1 MLDSSF
7 DETDNDSVIETT
19 EVHGDHSY
27 KLYRFSWWS
36 YCIKKKKKNML
47 LKIVLGADL
56 ALRDAELEVFA
67 SIGRVW
73 KLAQVDYSSSAV
85 QV

>member
-36 YCIKKKKKNML
+36 YCIKKKK
-47 LKIVLGADL
+47 IC
-56 ALRDAELEVFA
+56 F
-67 SIGRVW
+67 W
-73 KLAQVDYSSSAV
+73 KLYLEQIWHLGMRSWRFLLV
-85 QV
+85 

>member
-36 YCIKKKKKNML
+36 YCIKKKKYAFENCTWSRF
-47 LKIVLGADL
+47 GT
-56 ALRDAELEVFA
+56 
-67 SIGRVW
+67 
-73 KLAQVDYSSSAV
+73 
-85 QV
+85 